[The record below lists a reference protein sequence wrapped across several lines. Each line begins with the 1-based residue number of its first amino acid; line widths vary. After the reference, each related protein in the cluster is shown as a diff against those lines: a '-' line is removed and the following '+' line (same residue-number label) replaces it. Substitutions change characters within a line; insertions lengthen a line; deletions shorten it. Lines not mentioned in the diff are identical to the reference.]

1 MADISVDVTIKDG
14 EGSYSSKSSQ
24 VQADGTITINAGEN
38 DRITFV
44 PASGQTWTFLNPGI
58 VIQALTPGIEDVSI
72 VSQGSTSVVIEDN
85 NSSSTVASDYEYTLQ
100 TSAGNLD
107 PVIINKGR

>member
-1 MADISVDVTIKDG
+1 MAEIDVDVTIEDG
-14 EGSYSSKSSQ
+14 KGTYSSKSSQ
-24 VQADGTITINAGEN
+24 VQSDGTITINPGEN
-38 DRITFV
+38 DTITFV

-58 VIQALTPGIEDVSI
+58 VVQALTPGIDDVSI

-85 NSSSTVASDYEYTLQ
+85 NSASETESSYEYTLQ

-107 PVIINKGR
+107 PVIINKGG

>member
-1 MADISVDVTIKDG
+1 MAQIGISVTIQDG
-14 EGSYSSKSSQ
+14 KGSYASKSPQ
-24 VQADGTITINAGEN
+24 VQPDGTITINPGE
-38 DRITFV
+38 DDTITFV

-58 VIQALTPGIEDVSI
+58 VIQALTPGIDDVSI
-72 VSQGSTSVVIEDN
+72 VSQGATSVVIQDN
-85 NSSSTVASDYEYTLQ
+85 NPGNTEPSHYEYTLQ

>member
-1 MADISVDVTIKDG
+1 MSDITIDVTIKDG

-24 VQADGTITINAGEN
+24 VQADGTITIEAGE
-38 DRITFV
+38 DATITFL
-44 PASGQTWTFLNPGI
+44 PASGQSWTFLSPGI

-85 NSSSTVASDYEYTLQ
+85 NPSSTVPSDYSYALQ

>member
-14 EGSYSSKSSQ
+14 KGSYSSTSSQ
-24 VQADGTITINAGEN
+24 VQSDGTITINPGEN
-38 DRITFV
+38 DKITFV

-58 VIQALTPGIEDVSI
+58 VVQALTPGIDDVSI

-85 NSSSTVASDYEYTLQ
+85 NSASETESSYEYTLQ

-107 PVIINKGR
+107 PVIINKGG